1 MCVVNNL
8 HCRLYW
14 SHGAQPQMNLIV
26 IVDGELSGAAL
37 NVTNVKTI
45 ESAAIMDLKLS
56 LLFVLTSLTN
66 IIHSHLVAA
75 N

>member
-1 MCVVNNL
+1 
-8 HCRLYW
+8 
-14 SHGAQPQMNLIV
+14 MNLIV
-26 IVDGELSGAAL
+26 IADGELSGAAL

-45 ESAAIMDLKLS
+45 ESAAVMDLKLS

-75 N
+75 D